1 MAPAMVRAM
10 RALARRTEQDT
21 VRRPTGNF
29 SFAFGSRAILVSLL
43 LPVFWGVPHLLSPP
57 AHAQEKDTTLE
68 GSGIHY
74 PGGFDPNTVGEVQG
88 RAYGYA
94 QPGSGPVRFR
104 LDTGKETY
112 TVLASPRWYWSD
124 LGATISDGTEVWVR
138 GSKSLGMDGNLYI
151 VAQEVRLRP
160 SGKLLVFRDEN
171 GYPLWKGPKMGPGGS
186 QGGFSSPQRGMG
198 GGAGGMGRGRR

>member
-10 RALARRTEQDT
+10 PALARRTERDT
-21 VRRPTGNF
+21 VRRTTGKF
-29 SFAFGSRAILVSLL
+29 PFAFRSRAILVSLL
-43 LPVFWGVPHLLSPP
+43 LLVFWGVPHLLSLPVQ
-57 AHAQEKDTTLE
+57 AQEKDTTLE

-88 RAYGYA
+88 RAYEYA

-124 LGATISDGTEVWVR
+124 LSATISDGTEVWVR

-151 VAQEVRLRP
+151 IAQEVRLRP
-160 SGKLLVFRDEN
+160 SGKLLVFRDED
-171 GYPLWKGPKMGPGGS
+171 GYPLWKGPKMGAGGS